1 MVSSGQDHNAPGRV
15 EHGSASPGVW
25 LTDLALLAMAVI
37 WGVNYSVVKYA
48 TGVVEPLAFN
58 AMRVAIAAVV
68 LLLIGARFGGPQ
80 PSRRTILALIL
91 LGVLGNGVYQV
102 LFVEGIARTR
112 AGDAALIGA
121 ASPAFMAI
129 IGRMRGVERV
139 GVRGVNGIILS
150 LLGMGLVV
158 WGSHSVAEQ
167 TTAVAQSTALLGDA
181 LILAGSL
188 CWALYT
194 VLLKP
199 YTHDVHGIQL
209 SAWTMVGGAIV
220 LLSVGAP
227 GVARTTWSA
236 IPPLGWSAILY
247 SGLGAL
253 VIAYLFWYRGVRVI
267 GPTRAAMYSNLQ
279 PIIAL
284 LVAWAMLG
292 ETPTVWQ
299 GVGTA
304 AITGG
309 LLLTRS

>member
-1 MVSSGQDHNAPGRV
+1 MVSNGHDRDTPGG
-15 EHGSASPGVW
+15 GSQASPPPGVW
-25 LTDLALLAMAVI
+25 LTDLALLAMAAV
-37 WGVNYSVVKYA
+37 WGVNYSVVKFA
-48 TGVVEPLAFN
+48 TDMLAPLAFN
-58 AMRVAIAAVV
+58 TLRISLAAVV
-68 LLLIGARFGGPQ
+68 LLVIGSRFGGPR
-80 PSRRTILALIL
+80 PSRRTIAALVL
-91 LGVLGNGVYQV
+91 LGALGNGVYQV

-139 GVRGVNGIILS
+139 GLRGIGGIVLS
-150 LLGMGLVV
+150 LAGMGFVV
-158 WGSHSVAEQ
+158 WGSHAI
-167 TTAVAQSTALLGDA
+167 VAQSSVAHSGALVGDA

-209 SAWTMVGGAIV
+209 SVWTMVGGAIV
-220 LLSVGAP
+220 LLAVGAP
-227 GVARTTWSA
+227 DVMRTAWSA
-236 IPPLGWSAILY
+236 VPALGWGAVLY

-253 VIAYLFWYRGVRVI
+253 VIAYLFWYRGVRVL

-284 LVAWAMLG
+284 LVAWAMLA
-292 ETPTVWQ
+292 EVPTVWQ
-299 GVGTA
+299 WIGTA
-304 AITGG
+304 AITAG
-309 LLLTRS
+309 LLLTRA